1 MVPSASCAV
10 HAIQTERWLKKEGK
24 KKKKKKKIKK
34 RTEKKKKGLGKK
46 KKKNAPLGQEDEWV
60 GELQSLISPL
70 PTVADAIRSAISS
83 SVHGDILQQPLKK
96 DERSLRCITVHL
108 TCLGV
113 EWFGGGGDSCG
124 GGGG

>member
-24 KKKKKKKIKK
+24 KKEEE
-34 RTEKKKKGLGKK
+34 EKEENRKEKERLGEEEE
-46 KKKNAPLGQEDEWV
+46 KNAPLGQEDEWV

-96 DERSLRCITVHL
+96 DERSLQCITVHL

-113 EWFGGGGDSCG
+113 EWLGGGGDSCG
-124 GGGG
+124 GG